1 MYMIEGI
8 ETMAKTVGASEFKA
22 KCLRLIN
29 EMDDDGEPITITK
42 RGRAVAVLYPAPRV
56 ADQPSILGALR
67 GSVLAYDDPFLP
79 AADPSDWVAN
89 Q

>member
-1 MYMIEGI
+1 M
-8 ETMAKTVGASEFKA
+8 TKTVGAAEFKA

-29 EMDDDGEPITITK
+29 EMRKDGEPVTVTK
-42 RGRAVAVLYPAPRV
+42 RGRAVAVLIPAPQTDER
-56 ADQPSILGALR
+56 PSILGALR

-79 AADPSDWVAN
+79 AADPADWTAA